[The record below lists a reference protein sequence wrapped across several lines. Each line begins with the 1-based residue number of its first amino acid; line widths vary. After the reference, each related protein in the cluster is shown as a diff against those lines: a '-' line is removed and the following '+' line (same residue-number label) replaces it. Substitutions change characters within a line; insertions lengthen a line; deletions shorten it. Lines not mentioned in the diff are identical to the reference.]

1 MNAKDIL
8 NLQVGDIIPFDKRVT
23 DPLLAKVE
31 GIPKFLGKAG
41 QVRNAKAFQLSSKLY
56 TPAH

>member
-1 MNAKDIL
+1 MTARDVMNLA
-8 NLQVGDIIPFDKRVT
+8 VGDVITFDKKVT

-31 GIPKFLGKAG
+31 GIPKFLGSAG
-41 QVRNAKAFQLSSKLY
+41 QIRNAKAFQLRSMLY